1 MHKWKVSVKT
11 ARKIQLRLRDKVIR
25 RRNFSKIRTIAAAD
39 VAFKGGWVA
48 GVVAVFS
55 FPQLELL
62 EVSYRKEKAS
72 FPYVPGFLTFREGPV
87 LMKVFKALTIK
98 PDLILFDGQ
107 GIAHPLRFGEA
118 SHLGVLL
125 DKPSIGCAKSR
136 FIGEYKEPGKR
147 RGSFSFLFDGQDKI
161 GAAVRTRNG
170 VKPIFVSIGHRI
182 DLENA
187 IKIVLACSKGYRIPE
202 PLRLAHSKSL
212 EILKAL

>member
-1 MHKWKVSVKT
+1 MHKWKVSVKA
-11 ARKIQLRLRDKVIR
+11 ARKIQLRLRNKVIKR
-25 RRNFSKIRTIAAAD
+25 KTFSKIRTIAAAD

-55 FPQLELL
+55 YPQLELL
-62 EVSYRKEKAS
+62 EVGYRKEKAS

-87 LMKVFKALTIK
+87 LMKIFKALTIK

-136 FIGEYKEPGKR
+136 FIGEYKEPGKK
-147 RGSFSFLFDGQDKI
+147 RGSFSFLLDGREKI
-161 GAAVRTRNG
+161 GAVLRTRDR

-187 IKIVLACSKGYRIPE
+187 IKMVLACSKGYRIPE
-202 PLRLAHSKSL
+202 PLRFAHSKSL